1 MATKRVDP
9 MADVAGRVLQENPDI
24 KAEMKSLI
32 MAMIRDAKHIMR
44 NGSPAERQKLFGTV
58 VPALLRSMS
67 SADANASESAE
78 KAAFD
83 RMMGMLRGDTPE
95 GSDEVPSV

>member
-9 MADVAGRVLQENPDI
+9 LVDAAARVVANDPDV
-24 KAEMKSLI
+24 KAEMKTLL
-32 MAMIRDAKHIMR
+32 MAMIRDAKHVMK
-44 NGSPAERQKLFGTV
+44 NESPANRQKLFSSV

-78 KAAFD
+78 KAAFE